1 MEESHHRRRETFQR
15 LKVFSDNHPEIP
27 TTTIWP
33 QLVTGL
39 GTVITNL
46 DDLVAAEESNRGA
59 KFSGTASREDARD
72 NLREMV
78 EAIVR
83 TARAIG
89 EDKPG
94 FDEAYRMPRQGSDRD
109 LVDQALGIAQIA
121 APNKADFISHA
132 MPADFLE
139 DLDEAIAT
147 LQKTMTDQSEGK
159 AGVKSAG
166 VSIDETVA
174 RGMAYR
180 RQMNAVVRN
189 FFRDNPAVLAE
200 WETAYH
206 IEKAP
211 TKKKGPPPS
220 SSTPNA

>member
-1 MEESHHRRRETFQR
+1 MEESHHRRREMFQR
-15 LKVFSDNHPEIP
+15 LTVFAANHTEIP
-27 TTTIWP
+27 ATTVWP
-33 QLVTGL
+33 QAVNGVNS
-39 GTVITNL
+39 VIADL
-46 DDLVAAEESNRGA
+46 DDLVAAEESGRGA
-59 KFSGTASREDARD
+59 KFSGTASREDAREH
-72 NLREMV
+72 LRDLV

-89 EDKPG
+89 ENKPA
-94 FDEAYRMPRQGSDRD
+94 FDDAYRLPRQGSDRD
-109 LVDQALGIAQIA
+109 LVDLALGIAQIA
-121 APNKADFISHA
+121 APDKADFISHA

-147 LQKTMTDQSEGK
+147 LQKTMTDQSKGN

-166 VSIDETVA
+166 VSIDDTVA
-174 RGMAYR
+174 RGMAFR

-189 FFRDNPAVLAE
+189 FYRDNPAVLAE

-211 TKKKGPPPS
+211 KKKKGPPPS
-220 SSTPNA
+220 GSTPKA